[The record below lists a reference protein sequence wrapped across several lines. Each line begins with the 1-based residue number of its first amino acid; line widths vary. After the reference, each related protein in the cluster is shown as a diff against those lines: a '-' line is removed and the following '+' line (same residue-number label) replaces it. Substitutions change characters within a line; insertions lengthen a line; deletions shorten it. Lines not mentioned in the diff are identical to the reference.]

1 MEQQEHESGYT
12 PNYRGREGGRN
23 GGRAG
28 GMEEGREEWRKGER
42 NGGMEGG
49 RNGRRQ
55 EDRLYMFT
63 SIAEADSLRRA
74 PMLSTNVKI
83 QLSGGLPPV
92 SLMYGKNGF
101 S

>member
-1 MEQQEHESGYT
+1 MRVAIHPT
-12 PNYRGREGGRN
+12 RVRE
-23 GGRAG
+23 G
-28 GMEEGREEWRKGER
+28 GMEEGREECREDWRKGER

-49 RNGRRQ
+49 RNGGRQ

-83 QLSGGLPPV
+83 QLSGGRPPV